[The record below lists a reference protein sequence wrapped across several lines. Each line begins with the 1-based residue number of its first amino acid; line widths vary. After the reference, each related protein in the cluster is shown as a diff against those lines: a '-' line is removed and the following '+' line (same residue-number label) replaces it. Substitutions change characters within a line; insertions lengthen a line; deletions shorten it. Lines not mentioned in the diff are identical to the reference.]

1 MPAPDV
7 AELIKLPITLH
18 FIGLSMEKNIRAT
31 VFNIDPE
38 TKQGQNHMPDEDMLR
53 MMSERRPDMF
63 NNVMYAAD
71 VIERT
76 PTENIC
82 RKFSSRAS

>member
-1 MPAPDV
+1 
-7 AELIKLPITLH
+7 
-18 FIGLSMEKNIRAT
+18 
-31 VFNIDPE
+31 
-38 TKQGQNHMPDEDMLR
+38 MPDEDMLR

-76 PTENIC
+76 PTENITEEVPSDVIPEEQEES
-82 RKFSSRAS
+82 FLTAEEEF